1 MNSNSWILIENSY
14 KQKILQKSSSN
25 FWKEKIME
33 LGGEYLIWSNAPENP
48 MLN

>member
-1 MNSNSWILIENSY
+1 LM
-14 KQKILQKSSSN
+14 KSSVD
-25 FWKEKIME
+25 FWKEQLIE